1 MSTLIMKITVPP
13 PMDSGRKRLARSRQ
27 STRVTD
33 ASHSACSSRG
43 SFAVLSAMPKAST

>member
-27 STRVTD
+27 FTRITD
-33 ASHSACSSRG
+33 AIHSAGSSRG
-43 SFAVLSAMPKAST
+43 RFAVFSAMPKAST